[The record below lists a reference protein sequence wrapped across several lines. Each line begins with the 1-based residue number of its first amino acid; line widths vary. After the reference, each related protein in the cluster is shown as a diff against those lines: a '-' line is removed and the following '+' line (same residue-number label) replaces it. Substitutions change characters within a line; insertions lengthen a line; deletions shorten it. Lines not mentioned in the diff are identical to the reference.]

1 MAWFKAARL
10 HRKRRHRRRGET
22 VHVLDEQEL
31 CLFFSKPREELTQ
44 ELERL
49 AWPYHRDAA
58 DQIWASVP
66 NEALK
71 QFLENADTPQDK

>member
-1 MAWFKAARL
+1 MVQSARL

-22 VHVLDEQEL
+22 IHVLDEQEL

-44 ELERL
+44 ELDRL

-71 QFLENADTPQDK
+71 QFLENERSPDKK